1 MASSRRAISRFAS
14 TRLYWPVVSY
24 LLDIKSSGA
33 TAARY
38 MPAGSQD
45 AHVRTTYRAVATRMR
60 LVRLHDLGL
69 EVEVSSPNHNT
80 GNIYDVATHIGSESV
95 GTYESDLGLRA
106 AYERRLPTL
115 GLDLDRLLASP
126 NC

>member
-1 MASSRRAISRFAS
+1 MPVWWRVI
-14 TRLYWPVVSY
+14 YW
-24 LLDIKSSGA
+24 
-33 TAARY
+33 
-38 MPAGSQD
+38 
-45 AHVRTTYRAVATRMR
+45 RTTYRAVATRVR

-115 GLDLDRLLASP
+115 GLDLDGLLAFP